1 MIKNQKNA
9 VNKLPDYKEFYN
21 QKPVYYVEIKEGNR
35 VIYRNKVYAFT
46 SCFVQSLTK
55 FNMDDLSL
63 EGDSQ
68 ILSVGHPIIQ
78 VFAFDQLRIKLK
90 EMFKTAKGII
100 NYIIA
105 HPDKAKPKLDQL
117 IKDWNDEMKGFEHKK
132 Q

>member
-1 MIKNQKNA
+1 
-9 VNKLPDYKEFYN
+9 
-21 QKPVYYVEIKEGNR
+21 
-35 VIYRNKVYAFT
+35 
-46 SCFVQSLTK
+46 
-55 FNMDDLSL
+55 MDDLSL